1 MHKIHLLKS
10 ATFLILILLLQT
22 GCRKMA
28 INEKPTVHILEPQLN
43 LILQRDTTLVII
55 AEPHD
60 ADGSIIKIEFYMND
74 ILVKTINSAPYLIDV
89 QFSIKTHAGKYNI
102 KVVAYDNN
110 GDTGEDVIQIE
121 VLSYLTL
128 WLGRYQGKLHQ
139 WSSYPR
145 VVDGHTII
153 ATDHSYGKV
162 TIDVVKSTQD
172 SCLDLKGYYND
183 TIPFNH
189 FGLKFS
195 NNGTHFS
202 SSGGGSTYSSLNIK
216 FELDTLNYAS
226 FQKCGIPRSQSTDFK
241 ISKN

>member
-10 ATFLILILLLQT
+10 ATFIILILLLQT

-28 INEKPTVHILEPQLN
+28 INDEPTV
-43 LILQRDTTLVII
+43 
-55 AEPHD
+55 
-60 ADGSIIKIEFYMND
+60 
-74 ILVKTINSAPYLIDV
+74 
-89 QFSIKTHAGKYNI
+89 
-102 KVVAYDNN
+102 
-110 GDTGEDVIQIE
+110 
-121 VLSYLTL
+121 SYLTL

-226 FQKCGIPRSQSTDFK
+226 FQKCGIPCSQGTDFK
-241 ISKN
+241 ISKIDLNF